1 MPRRSLQKMVCVSA
15 IALLA
20 TSAKTAKA
28 AITINCTQGVDF
40 GVILPLCSGRI
51 TVRATSG
58 SGTANDGCHSLVAG
72 VIRPGICNVVTTAMA
87 TATSNAR
94 VTFTAA
100 PNTMFSNTTGAG
112 LVTFESFRLQTGGG
126 SALNVFT
133 YNSTL
138 LNPTH
143 TFKIGGRLRF
153 DLGETVGTYNTNLTL
168 CVTAIP

>member
-1 MPRRSLQKMVCVSA
+1 MVCVSA
-15 IALLA
+15 LAILA
-20 TSAKTAKA
+20 TSAKPVKA
-28 AITINCTQGVDF
+28 AITINCTQGISF
-40 GVILPLCSGRI
+40 GTILPLCNGRI

-58 SGTANDGCHSLVAG
+58 SATANNGCHSLVGG

-87 TATSNAR
+87 TATSDAR

-112 LVTFESFRLQTGGG
+112 LVTLESFRLETAGG
-126 SALNVFT
+126 SALNAFT

-143 TFKIGGRLRF
+143 TFKVGGRLRF
-153 DLGETVGTYNTNLTL
+153 DLGETVGTYNTNLSV